1 MDSSSA
7 SLKSYQFFNK
17 IPLSQALPLNN
28 FSVRPIETRR
38 AGSKRVE
45 SDTIRVGCDT
55 TRRALSEQAR
65 NDRKQ
70 RLCSNRFR
78 QNIALMTLYPSLL
91 RPINLT
97 AKQVIPWDRMYCNSE
112 SQYVL

>member
-1 MDSSSA
+1 MDSSSVI
-7 SLKSYQFFNK
+7 LKSYQVFNK
-17 IPLSQALPLNN
+17 IPMSQALPLNN
-28 FSVRPIETRR
+28 FSVRPIKMRR
-38 AGSKRVE
+38 AGSKRVGRYIE
-45 SDTIRVGCDT
+45 

-97 AKQVIPWDRMYCNSE
+97 AKQVIP
-112 SQYVL
+112 